1 MFIFLIVLSWI
12 CIYGMKF
19 SKPDG
24 FNENY
29 LSRNDTTAVK
39 GIFVFLVFM
48 SHFIQYYDMN
58 TVFDNPYKL
67 VRKFLGQLVVVMFL
81 FYSGYGIFESIKKKG
96 TDYVKGLPVNRC
108 LKVLF
113 HLDLAVI
120 IFLVLDLIIGKKVT
134 LTKFLFSLV
143 GWANIGN
150 SNWFIFTII
159 ILYLLVFISFMLFKS
174 KPVFAIAFTTLLTGA
189 YMFIMSK
196 YVDAY
201 WYNTALCFPLGM
213 WYSLYKEK
221 IGKFFMRNNIIY
233 ILSVAFF
240 AVLLAVSYKTKRNFA
255 MYELYTISFTLL
267 VVLVTMKISF
277 GNKVLLWLGNHVFS
291 VYILQRIPMTVFQKI
306 DIVSSNRYIYF
317 TLCFVITVILA
328 ELFDRFTAI
337 LDKKLFVGK
346 KR

>member
-1 MFIFLIVLSWI
+1 MLVFLSWI
-12 CIYGMKF
+12 CVYGMKIA
-19 SKPDG
+19 KPDG

-58 TVFDNPYKL
+58 TVFDNPYKI
-67 VRKFLGQLVVVMFL
+67 VRNFLGQLVVVMFL

-108 LKVLF
+108 LKVLL
-113 HLDLAVI
+113 HLDLAVLL
-120 IFLVLDLIIGKKVT
+120 FLVLDLIIGKKVT
-134 LTKFLFSLV
+134 LTKFLLSLV

-150 SNWFIFTII
+150 SNWFIFTIV

-174 KPVFAIAFTTLLTGA
+174 KPVLAIAFTTLLTGL

-196 YVDAY
+196 FVYAY

-221 IGKFFMRNNIIY
+221 IGKFFMKNNIVY
-233 ILSVAFF
+233 ILGVAFF
-240 AVLLAVSYKTKRNFA
+240 AVLLAVSYNTKRNFA

-267 VVLVTMKISF
+267 VVLITMKISF

-291 VYILQRIPMTVFQKI
+291 VYILQRIPMTVFQRVDVI
-306 DIVSSNRYIYF
+306 SSNYYVYF
-317 TLCFVITVILA
+317 TLCFVVTVILA
-328 ELFDRFTAI
+328 ELFDRFTAVV
-337 LDKKLFVGK
+337 DKKLFAGK